1 MLTREEI
8 KEFERLVDK
17 IFEARQIESHLMA
30 EENKVLEEQKR
41 IKKGEAVIT
50 CYLCSGNFQLRTV
63 YQVNERYVCEE
74 CAGKVYG
81 CYAGRHSG

>member
-17 IFEARQIESHLMA
+17 IFETRQ
-30 EENKVLEEQKR
+30 
-41 IKKGEAVIT
+41 KGKSVIT